1 MSRSLKL
8 TRVHQGQKFQNHFG
22 QLHIFMAVLLLYDHS
37 QHGNTTLLPGHA
49 QIPQLAHVPSFGIL
63 WVNTASSL
71 ASIHFRKTTH
81 LTQFPIIFVNCPTAV
96 GRKIP
101 QGPTACFFFLFFSF
115 SWHSH
120 KIHSD
125 FMTEGTETGGKFPH
139 FCWLISMPLI
149 RCDHLPMTWW
159 HSHGLCSYITT
170 SSLVPTNFLFMGTVV
185 RSEQMHHDTQSEGA
199 ALKKRL
205 QHLQPWNTQCC
216 PQTGQEP
223 HSSQ

>member
-8 TRVHQGQKFQNHFG
+8 TRAHQGQKFQNHFG
-22 QLHIFMAVLLLYDHS
+22 QLHTFMAVLLLYERS
-37 QHGNTTLLPGHA
+37 QHGNTILLPGHA
-49 QIPQLAHVPSFGIL
+49 QIPQLAHVPSFGNL
-63 WVNTASSL
+63 WANTASSL

-101 QGPTACFFFLFFSF
+101 QGPTACFLPPSLFPDA
-115 SWHSH
+115 HI
-120 KIHSD
+120 KYTG
-125 FMTEGTETGGKFPH
+125 FMTEGTGTGGKCPH
-139 FCWLISMPLI
+139 FCWLVSMPLI
-149 RCDHLPMTWW
+149 RCDHLPMTRWRSHELRS
-159 HSHGLCSYITT
+159 HSTT
-170 SSLVPTNFLFMGTVV
+170 SSPVPTNFLFVGAVV

-205 QHLQPWNTQCC
+205 HHVQSWNTQCC

-223 HSSQ
+223 HSSR